1 MDILIES
8 TRDFEKDLTQLGE
21 DDRTISIQKVNDCV
35 SLFPAQKSEV
45 YRKLRYLRPVL
56 NLNGYD
62 SSLYVLRV
70 SQKIRVSLAIDEDPI
85 FEQIIFTLFRAVSH
99 AELGKA
105 YQDVAA
111 SLYRDVL
118 HDHQEAVKIP

>member
-1 MDILIES
+1 
-8 TRDFEKDLTQLGE
+8 
-21 DDRTISIQKVNDCV
+21 
-35 SLFPAQKSEV
+35 
-45 YRKLRYLRPVL
+45 
-56 NLNGYD
+56 
-62 SSLYVLRV
+62 LYVLRV

>member
-8 TRDFEKDLTQLGE
+8 TRGFEKDLSQLSE
-21 DDRTISIQKVNDCV
+21 DDRIMLIQKVNDCV

-45 YRKLRYLRPVL
+45 YRKLRYFRPVL
-56 NLNGYD
+56 NLNGYE

-70 SQKIRVSLAIDEDPI
+70 SQKIRVILAIDEDPI
-85 FEQIIFTLFRAVSH
+85 FGQIIFTLFRAVNH
-99 AELGKA
+99 PELDKA

-111 SLYRDVL
+111 SLYRDIL
-118 HDHQEAVKIP
+118 HYQSKAVNIS